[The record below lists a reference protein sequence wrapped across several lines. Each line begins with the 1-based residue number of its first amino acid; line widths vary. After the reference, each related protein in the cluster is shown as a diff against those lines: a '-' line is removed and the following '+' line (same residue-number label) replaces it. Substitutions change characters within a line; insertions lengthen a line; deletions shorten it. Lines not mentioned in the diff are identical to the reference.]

1 MPTPNLKILLN
12 ALRLGQP
19 QDPKAVAFVLAE
31 AITAQDEA
39 IEELRRKLAMMQ
51 QLTQVLEAK
60 ASRLEAELEAV
71 RGGYPH
77 GTFQAPPSARPH
89 HEHAPPSHRPASQPP
104 PVHRSAPPPPPA
116 AALADGPSALRMP
129 APPEI
134 PDAPG
139 FEESVDDFRTQT
151 VVVRQRDVLAARI
164 PGAPFQITPAGA
176 PPQPQGSIPGAP
188 WAHNRGHHVQMPMD
202 DYTVDAVALERS
214 ASSDDLEGE
223 TYHNQEGDSA
233 LRNLGIAGAQPSA
246 QRPRTTPR
254 IPDDETPDGTLPP
267 KAKR

>member
-31 AITAQDEA
+31 AITAQDDA
-39 IEELRRKLAMMQ
+39 IEDLRRKLAMTQ
-51 QLTQVLEAK
+51 QLAQVLEAK
-60 ASRLEAELEAV
+60 AARLETELEAL

-77 GTFQAPPSARPH
+77 ATFQVPPSARPAH
-89 HEHAPPSHRPASQPP
+89 HEHAPASPRAPSQPP
-104 PVHRSAPPPPPA
+104 PVHRSAPPPASGLPT
-116 AALADGPSALRMP
+116 DGPSALRMP
-129 APPEI
+129 APPDLPE
-134 PDAPG
+134 DL
-139 FEESVDDFRTQT
+139 EESVDDFRTQT

-176 PPQPQGSIPGAP
+176 PPQPPASIPGAP
-188 WAHNRGHHVQMPMD
+188 RAQNRGHHVQMPMD

-214 ASSDDLEGE
+214 GSSEDLEGE
-223 TYHNQEGDSA
+223 TSHNQDVA
-233 LRNLGIAGAQPSA
+233 LRTLGIAGAQPTPH
-246 QRPRTTPR
+246 RPRTTPR
-254 IPDDETPDGTLPP
+254 IPDDETPDGTQPP